1 MLKIV
6 KDLLTFYF
14 VFILHPNTNNKYLML
29 KDLEISYDDVFKIKQ
44 EVEDDLG
51 VCVLNQQAV

>member
-1 MLKIV
+1 
-6 KDLLTFYF
+6 
-14 VFILHPNTNNKYLML
+14 ML